1 MTRSKDHIHP
11 IFGDFVVTRARF
23 RWLHRPYLPGLAQR
37 IRILAQLMSFLEQKY
52 PKGGAMVVAE
62 FLMLWNSI
70 LEHPLAAP
78 PAMEWG

>member
-23 RWLHRPYLPGLAQR
+23 RWPRRPYLPGLVR
-37 IRILAQLMSFLEQKY
+37 RVRILALLMSLLEQKHL
-52 PKGGAMVVAE
+52 KEGSMIVAG

-70 LEHPLAAP
+70 LEHPLANP
-78 PAMEWG
+78 PAMKWV